1 MSAYVTNQ
9 FVNQQSVFLVPSGVG
24 RCGPHKKGRLL
35 KAPEKGEG
43 VNPLLIGQGFCRSS
57 FFSDVCVCVYVCIL
71 YMYLCLCLCLCKTMY
86 MHVGTYLPT
95 YQRMYDNICM
105 YMRT

>member
-1 MSAYVTNQ
+1 MSAYVTDQ

-57 FFSDVCVCVYVCIL
+57 FFSDVSVSVCVCVCVCVYVCI
-71 YMYLCLCLCLCKTMY
+71 TMY